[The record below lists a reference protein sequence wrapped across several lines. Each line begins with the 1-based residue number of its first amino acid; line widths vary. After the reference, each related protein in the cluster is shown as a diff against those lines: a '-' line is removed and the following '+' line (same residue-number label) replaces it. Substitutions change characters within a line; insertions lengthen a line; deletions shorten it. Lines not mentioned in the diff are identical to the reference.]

1 MRRVPTYRGGSAEAP
16 RTFVLALAIAATG
29 SIPFPLAA
37 QSTGDRVRVTTSTM
51 VAVGEV
57 TTVDNQGFQ
66 VLDQGAMQ
74 SFSYDDIARLE
85 RSAGRQSQWKT
96 GLMYGGGAGVGAGVL
111 YGALVSS
118 TCDVLTLGTASNECA
133 ETGAQVA
140 LVAGLTWGAAGG
152 LVGAGVGAL
161 IRREAWDD
169 IPFAG
174 TRLSFTPIFAPRPS
188 TGGVA
193 LGLSILH

>member
-1 MRRVPTYRGGSAEAP
+1 MKRVPTCRKGNAEASLAVVP
-16 RTFVLALAIAATG
+16 ALAIVAAG
-29 SIPFPLAA
+29 LIPVPLSA
-37 QSTGDRVRVTTSTM
+37 QSIGDRVRVTTSMM

-57 TTVDNQGFQ
+57 TTMDNQGFQ
-66 VLDQGAMQ
+66 VLERGALQ
-74 SFSYDDIARLE
+74 SFSYADIARLE
-85 RSAGRQSQWKT
+85 RSAGRQSLWKK
-96 GLMYGGGAGVGAGVL
+96 GLMYGGGTGVGAGVL

-118 TCDVLTLGTASNECA
+118 TCDVLTLGAASNECA

-140 LVAGLTWGAAGG
+140 LVAGLAWGAAGG

-174 TRLSFTPIFAPRPS
+174 TRLSFSPIVAPRPS
-188 TGGVA
+188 TGGVS

>member
-1 MRRVPTYRGGSAEAP
+1 MKRVPTYRGGSAEAP
-16 RTFVLALAIAATG
+16 PIFVLALTIAATG
-29 SIPFPLAA
+29 LIPFPLAA
-37 QSTGDRVRVTTSTM
+37 QNTGDRVRVTTSTM

-57 TTVDNQGFQ
+57 TTVNRSGFQ
-66 VLDQGAMQ
+66 VQDRGALH

-85 RSAGRQSQWKT
+85 RSAGRQSQWKR
-96 GLMYGGGAGVGAGVL
+96 GLMYGGGTGVGAGVL

-140 LVAGLTWGAAGG
+140 LLAGLTWGAAGG

-174 TRLSFTPIFAPRPS
+174 TRLSLTPIVAPRPS
-188 TGGVA
+188 TGGVS
-193 LGLSILH
+193 LGLRILH